1 MAISQTYANTLLNV
15 ALGYSDAA
23 SLPDYLYLG
32 ICSEIPDAASG
43 AVTGEPTAES
53 YERKVVGGKN
63 APAKCFGS
71 ATGGIIANNQEI
83 QMATARES
91 WGTMNYWFV
100 SPSTVGNAI
109 LWGVLKDAEEGTQGI
124 TIGEKTVPVF
134 YEGDLKASIDV
145 ELI

>member
-1 MAISQTYANTLLNV
+1 MAISQTYVNTLLNV

-32 ICSEIPDAASG
+32 VCSEIPNAATG
-43 AVTGEPTAES
+43 EVTGEPTADS
-53 YERKVVGGKN
+53 YKRKVVGGKN

-100 SPSTVGNAI
+100 SQSSIGNAI
-109 LWGVLKDAEEGTQGI
+109 LWGELKDAETGIQGV
-124 TIGEKTVPVF
+124 TFREKTVPVF
-134 YEGDLKASIDV
+134 YEGELKASIDV
-145 ELI
+145 AL